1 MLQSIDI
8 QWKDHLLEMDHIKE
22 GIGMRGYG
30 QRDPLIEYKKEG
42 FRLFNE
48 LISRIKEQTIQHLFM
63 VQEYREEEERERRRR
78 IKVQR
83 EIDQAAH
90 AAGSEKPVPVQR
102 KQPKVGRNDPCIC
115 GSGKKYKKCCGQ

>member
-42 FRLFNE
+42 FQTFQRPDY
-48 LISRIKEQTIQHLFM
+48 RIKEQTIQHLFM
-63 VQEYREEEERERRRR
+63 VQEYREEEEGAERKRRAR
-78 IKVQR
+78 VQN
-83 EIDQAAH
+83 QLAMAAR
-90 AAGSEKPVPVQR
+90 AAAKQTAGPEKTAESW
-102 KQPKVGRNDPCIC
+102 PK
-115 GSGKKYKKCCGQ
+115 